1 MRLHRTRGASP
12 RSGFLRSDPSSC
24 QSPPPASAMI
34 ETIRSVVS
42 VLSYFVLPTLLV
54 GFPLYGLIKGVRVY
68 EVFVEGAKEGFE
80 VAVTIIPYLIAILF
94 AIGMFRA
101 SGAMDFLVNAL
112 DPILGAIGV
121 PAEVVPMGIVRPLTG
136 SGSAGLVADMMNQY
150 GEDSLLVKMVATM
163 FGSTETTFY
172 VIAVYFG
179 AINIRD
185 TRHAVPAGLFADLV
199 GFLASVY
206 VVQLL
211 FG

>member
-1 MRLHRTRGASP
+1 MLEI
-12 RSGFLRSDPSSC
+12 LRD
-24 QSPPPASAMI
+24 
-34 ETIRSVVS
+34 VVS

-54 GFPLYGLIKGVRVY
+54 GFPLYGLYKGVRVY

-101 SGAMDFLVNAL
+101 SGAMDFLVDLL
-112 DPILGAIGV
+112 DPVLSLIGI
-121 PAEVVPMGIVRPLTG
+121 PAEVLPMGLIRPLTG
-136 SGSAGLVADMMNQY
+136 SGSAGLVADMINQY
-150 GEDSLLVKMVATM
+150 GEDSLVVKMVATM

-179 AINIRD
+179 AVNIRN

-206 VVQLL
+206 VVKLL

>member
-1 MRLHRTRGASP
+1 
-12 RSGFLRSDPSSC
+12 
-24 QSPPPASAMI
+24 MI

-42 VLSYFVLPTLLV
+42 VLSAFVLPALLV

-101 SGAMDFLVNAL
+101 SGAMDFLVNVL
-112 DPILGAIGV
+112 DPVLGVIGV
-121 PAEVVPMGIVRPLTG
+121 PAEVLPMGIVRPLTG
-136 SGSAGLVADMMNQY
+136 SGSAGLVADMINQY
-150 GEDSLLVKMVATM
+150 GEDSLVVKMAATM

-179 AINIRD
+179 AVGITRE
-185 TRHAVPAGLFADLV
+185 RHAIPAGLLADATGV
-199 GFLASVY
+199 LASVY
-206 VVQLL
+206 FVRLL
-211 FG
+211 FGGG